1 MKKLLA
7 ILLTAQGMLTANAYA
22 AEAKTAQALAQKSG
36 CLVCHGIENKI
47 VGPGYKEVAAKYK
60 NDNTA
65 EAKMMAKIKTGGSG
79 TWGPMP
85 MPPNT
90 HVKDEDIKT
99 IVEWILSL

>member
-47 VGPGYKEVAAKYK
+47 VGPG
-60 NDNTA
+60 
-65 EAKMMAKIKTGGSG
+65 
-79 TWGPMP
+79 
-85 MPPNT
+85 
-90 HVKDEDIKT
+90 
-99 IVEWILSL
+99 